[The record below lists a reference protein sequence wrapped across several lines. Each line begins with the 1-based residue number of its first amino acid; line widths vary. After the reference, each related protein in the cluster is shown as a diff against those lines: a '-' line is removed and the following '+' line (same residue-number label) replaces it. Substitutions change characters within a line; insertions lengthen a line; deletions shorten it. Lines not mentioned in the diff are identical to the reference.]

1 MTVCRRTRHWIVV
14 AALALALV
22 GTGRG
27 WLVAADNP
35 QGKQIAEIVPVGNR
49 IHSSPQIIN
58 LMHSRTGKPYDDATI
73 QEDVRRLYNT
83 RWFTPSGIRILTTN
97 EGDGRVT
104 VMVYVTELT
113 STVQEVVYDGAQHLS
128 KSDLQSLTNLRKGDA
143 MDPRANELGRQAILR
158 KYQQDEGRYYASVEL
173 VEGTKP
179 TDTRV
184 VYGIVEGP
192 VVKVGAVEFVGNEH
206 TSSGRLKTQL
216 VTKREFLK
224 TIGGK
229 FNPTSLELDRKALV
243 EYYHALGYLGVT
255 MTPEVKRSA
264 DMSHVTIVYH
274 IVEGAQY
281 HVAGLQIDG
290 NKSVTTDKL
299 EKLTQLKPGE
309 RYDGR
314 VAQGDLTRIRDR
326 YGNTGHAVAV
336 SEERVEMRPGL
347 VQVHYNVLNDR
358 GEPDRVGRIII
369 EGNDITRDRVIL
381 NQLDLRPGQLLQY
394 PKLEEARM
402 RLSRL
407 GIFDPEEAPTV
418 EVLPNELDDTFK
430 DIRVRVRET
439 RTGQFV
445 LGGSVNSDAGL
456 TGNIALNERNFDILR
471 FPTSFDDFRNGR
483 AFRGAG
489 QELRIEA
496 APGTNF
502 QRYSVTWREPYLLDT
517 QFGLTTSFYYYNRA
531 FAEYNEDRYG
541 TRITLDRR
549 LDLIWKASLSARV
562 EGVNVKD
569 VPAYAPPAISNDAGS
584 HFVLGLRAG
593 LNRDTRDSYV
603 YPTKGNV
610 FDIGVEQV
618 TGDYTFPVGT
628 AEFTQFFSS
637 KYLARED
644 GSGRHVLGLRT
655 QVAVAGTN
663 APVFERFYAGGIR
676 SFRGFSFRGVGPFSP
691 GTDLALGGTFSFL
704 NTIEYQIPVL
714 PSDKM
719 FLVAF
724 LDHGT
729 VESKFEIK
737 DYRVSVGA
745 GLRIAIPALG
755 PLPLALD
762 FAVPLNRGMGDH
774 KQLFNFSVG
783 VFGSQ

>member
-1 MTVCRRTRHWIVV
+1 MTVCRRTRHWLVV

-58 LMHSRTGKPYDDATI
+58 LMHSRAGKPYDDATI

-113 STVQEVVYDGAQHLS
+113 STVQEIVYDGAQHLS

-281 HVAGLQIDG
+281 HVGGKQIDN
-290 NKSVTTDKL
+290 NKSVATEKL
-299 EKLTQLKPGE
+299 EAVTELKAGE
-309 RYDGR
+309 PYDRR
-314 VAQGDLTRIRDR
+314 VAQRDLTRIRDY
-326 YGNTGHAVAV
+326 YGVRGHAVGV
-336 SEERVEMRPGL
+336 SEEWYETRPGL
-347 VQVHYNVLNDR
+347 VQVHYNVQNDR
-358 GEPDRVGRIII
+358 GEKDRVGRIII

-381 NQLDLRPGQLLQY
+381 NQLDLRPGQILQY

-471 FPTSFDDFRNGR
+471 FPTSFDDFRTGR

-502 QRYSVTWREPYLLDT
+502 QRYSVTFREPYLLDT
-517 QFGLTTSFYYYNRA
+517 PFGLTTSFYYYNRA

-549 LDLIWKASLSARV
+549 LDPIWKASLSTRV

-569 VPAYAPPAISNDAGS
+569 VPAYATPAISNDAGS

-610 FDIGVEQV
+610 FDVGFEQV
-618 TGDYTFPVGT
+618 LGDYTFPLGT

-644 GSGRHVLGLRT
+644 GSGRHVLGVRT

-676 SFRGFSFRGVGPFSP
+676 SFRGFSFRGVGPFENN
-691 GTDLALGGTFSFL
+691 LAVGGTFSFL

-774 KQLFNFSVG
+774 RQLFNFSVG